1 MISIIFYF
9 YLILVKQEVD
19 HEGVVSS
26 LRYDEFG
33 DNLGP
38 LRSDIEDADMK
49 NADIKAEREDPD
61 FR

>member
-1 MISIIFYF
+1 M
-9 YLILVKQEVD
+9 
-19 HEGVVSS
+19 SS

-33 DNLGP
+33 NDLGP
-38 LRSDIEDADMK
+38 LRSDIEDAEMK